1 MLKIRIGLVDDHVI
15 LRTGLRKFIE
25 ESSDL
30 VVVGEAGS
38 GREAID
44 LARNQDMDVML
55 MDISMPGQSGIDA
68 LAMIRAKAP
77 DLGILILS
85 GYPEEHY
92 AVSLIRQGASGYLN
106 KQCDPDEIVAAI
118 RRPQWLPRQQV
129 HRQPLVRLAVIEESH
144 PRAQCLHRVLNEGD
158 MLGRGTPPR
167 RMKDEIEDPL
177 LHRNQIE
184 RRRPEPEHLAE
195 MDDLAGTIAFH
206 LNQLAELNDIRLNLL
221 GIANAVGSTIVE
233 VDGSTNSPGFAGP
246 RQSRG

>member
-1 MLKIRIGLVDDHVI
+1 MFCLLKLAGRVWALAALTCHPPHAYLPRCSGNKMLKIKIGLVDDHVI

-44 LARNQDMDVML
+44 LVRSQEMDVLM

-92 AVSLIRQGASGYLN
+92 AVSLIRQGPADTLN
-106 KQCDPDEIVAAI
+106 KQCDPDEIVRAI
-118 RRPQWLPRQQV
+118 RRIAEGHRYITPQV
-129 HRQPLVRLAVIEESH
+129 ADLVRAAAEQTGGRCGA
-144 PRAQCLHRVLNEGD
+144 RA
-158 MLGRGTPPR
+158 T
-167 RMKDEIEDPL
+167 
-177 LHRNQIE
+177 
-184 RRRPEPEHLAE
+184 
-195 MDDLAGTIAFH
+195 
-206 LNQLAELNDIRLNLL
+206 
-221 GIANAVGSTIVE
+221 VG
-233 VDGSTNSPGFAGP
+233 A
-246 RQSRG
+246 

>member
-44 LARNQDMDVML
+44 LVRSQEMDVML

-77 DLGILILS
+77 DVGILILS

-106 KQCDPDEIVAAI
+106 KQCDPDEIVRAI
-118 RRPQWLPRQQV
+118 RRIAEGHRYITPQVADLLAQQLNKPETSAPHEQLSEREFQV
-129 HRQPLVRLAVIEESH
+129 FLRLAKGETV
-144 PRAQCLHRVLNEGD
+144 GD
-158 MLGRGTPPR
+158 IAEALSLSVKTISTYRTRIMEK
-167 RMKDEIEDPL
+167 MA
-177 LHRNQIE
+177 
-184 RRRPEPEHLAE
+184 LASNS
-195 MDDLAGTIAFH
+195 DLTYYALKAGLI
-206 LNQLAELNDIRLNLL
+206 D
-221 GIANAVGSTIVE
+221 
-233 VDGSTNSPGFAGP
+233 
-246 RQSRG
+246 